1 MKIEEYPGVQLKRR
15 AQAVI
20 ARETATSTIDQ
31 EVAYY
36 RRHSDSI
43 RRRLEASA
51 KTTSLGI
58 AALTVR
64 KPY

>member
-1 MKIEEYPGVQLKRR
+1 MKIDEYPSVQLKRR

-20 ARETATSTIDQ
+20 ARETATLTIDQ

-43 RRRLEASA
+43 RRRLGDAA
-51 KTTSLGI
+51 KTSPGI
-58 AALTVR
+58 AESAVR
-64 KPY
+64 KPD

>member
-1 MKIEEYPGVQLKRR
+1 MKIEEYPSVQLKRR

-20 ARETATSTIDQ
+20 ARETATLTIDQ

-43 RRRLEASA
+43 RRPLDVSA
-51 KTTSLGI
+51 KTNLGI
-58 AALTVR
+58 AESAVR
-64 KPY
+64 KPN